1 MKFEDA
7 QKKMIT
13 YLSSEEFSNREDAQD
28 TKKSIDFLKQII
40 KKGYITENS
49 QEGSHT
55 KGFNKETK
63 KYYEVEERAYVS
75 GFMKKE
81 QGLAFINSINTN
93 TDKVAFQIQPSQ
105 GNVMPDAKIGLT
117 KQRIGSKLPLKSEF
131 TIVTSFR
138 TSLPMNTID
147 IVRKQTHISKSEH
160 VMYICCFDPVY
171 GRQASK
177 KNGLYEAIL
186 SSL

>member
-13 YLSSEEFSNREDAQD
+13 YLSSDDFTSREDAQD
-28 TKKSIDFLKQII
+28 TKKSIDFLKQMI

-63 KYYEVEERAYVS
+63 KYFEVEERAYVS

-81 QGLAFINSINTN
+81 QGLTFINTMNTN

-105 GNVMPDAKIGLT
+105 DNTVPDAKIGLT
-117 KQRIGSKLPLKSEF
+117 KQRSGTKLPLKGDF
-131 TIVTSFR
+131 TIATSFR
-138 TSLPMNTID
+138 SSLPVKTID
-147 IVRKQTHISKSEH
+147 FLRKHTHISKSEN
-160 VMYICCFDPVY
+160 VIYVLCFDPVY
-171 GRQASK
+171 GRQATK
-177 KNGLYEAIL
+177 KDGLYQAIL